1 MIGGGVVAGIYGGSG
16 DKGAELAAE
25 GGNRRASTSGGGG
38 LLLYEGVVIGMS
50 DELALLVSL
59 VTNSRRKLSPMPI
72 LMPVGTRPESDRTV
86 WAVCAWLAGTAKAP
100 RAKISSAA
108 RRRARTGRL
117 AVNWGG
123 GVDLCNA

>member
-1 MIGGGVVAGIYGGSG
+1 
-16 DKGAELAAE
+16 
-25 GGNRRASTSGGGG
+25 
-38 LLLYEGVVIGMS
+38 MS
-50 DELALLVSL
+50 DELALLV
-59 VTNSRRKLSPMPI
+59 VAGDEQQAETVAYI
-72 LMPVGTRPESDRTV
+72 DADVGTRPESDRTV

-123 GVDLCNA
+123 GGKFVQCMIHRCYLRDDG